1 MAKTAK
7 QIQGDV
13 YQLLKDSTLYT
24 MISGEVYR
32 KGYRPRDSKLEDAV
46 VIFTTGLPTEIQE
59 GVVTVHLFVPDID
72 PFENGVLVEDGERTE
87 EMERLAQEWVNS
99 LSCEVSNYYFEL
111 QQTICTDEE
120 EEIHQHFIVVKLRY
134 RYYGEDYAP
143 LNIPQL
149 AVIDA
154 TDSDGNSGYL
164 PLLETEDDETPVT
177 TPVNEKRIINH

>member
-32 KGYRPRDSKLEDAV
+32 QGYRPRNSQLEDAV

-59 GVVTVHLFVPDID
+59 GVVTVQLFVPDID
-72 PFENGVLVEDGERTE
+72 PFDNGVLVEDGERTE
-87 EMERLAQEWVNS
+87 EMERLAQEWVDS

-154 TDSDGNSGYL
+154 TDSDGNNGYL
-164 PLLETEDDETPVT
+164 PLLETQDDSVIVT
-177 TPVNEKRIINH
+177 TPVKNKKNY